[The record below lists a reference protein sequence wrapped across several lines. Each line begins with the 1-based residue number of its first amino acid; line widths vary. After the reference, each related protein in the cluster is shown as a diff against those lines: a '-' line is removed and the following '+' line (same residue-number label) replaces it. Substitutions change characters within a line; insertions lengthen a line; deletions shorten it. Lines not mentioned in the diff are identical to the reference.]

1 MPAATGCA
9 RSMPWRRSPTN
20 IRTTCSRNLSRAR
33 RRVHAGAPFRG
44 LGRGHPFQQ
53 EVGMRT
59 MDGGREY
66 VEDGGLMSYGPDIS
80 DMFRRAADFV
90 DKLPHGA
97 KPGDM
102 PVQQPTKFALVI
114 NLTTAKGLNLTVPRC
129 CCV

>member
-53 EVGMRT
+53 EVGMPT
-59 MDGGREY
+59 MHGGREY
-66 VEDGGLMSYGPDIS
+66 VEDDGLMSYGPDIS
-80 DMFRRAADFV
+80 DMFRRTADFV
-90 DKLPHGA
+90 AKLPHGA
-97 KPGDM
+97 KPGRHASSAANEVRIGDQSHDCEETESYGAS
-102 PVQQPTKFALVI
+102 V
-114 NLTTAKGLNLTVPRC
+114 
-129 CCV
+129 